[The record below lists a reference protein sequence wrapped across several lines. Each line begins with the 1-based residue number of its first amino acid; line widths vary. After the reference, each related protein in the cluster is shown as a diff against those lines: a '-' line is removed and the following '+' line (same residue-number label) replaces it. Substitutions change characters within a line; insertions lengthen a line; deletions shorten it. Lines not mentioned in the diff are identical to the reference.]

1 MKKLLLSTLCILVL
15 FSAIVAAAPAIGLN
29 TETITINQKPNKGF
43 SSTFSVNNNGS
54 VNLSSMA
61 VTLTTS
67 ELSEFNVSFSPS
79 SFDLTINTSQVI
91 TISGTIPD
99 DVNTRLSAFSGTITV
114 ANSQASQS
122 ATLNVNALN
131 QLNLDNVKIVVDG
144 KSKSVDQGDTV
155 RDVLP
160 GSKIVVKGDIENSY
174 SDDEDIEIQDVE
186 ITVTIRDVDDDDDLE
201 ETDDVGDISADDEES
216 FRVEFEIPEDVDE
229 DNYKVVFEVEGD
241 DENNAR
247 HFFELEDVEIEV
259 EKDKHDIVIRKAS
272 VSPSRVTCSRT
283 IGVNVGLKN
292 QGQEDEDEVVIRLE
306 NIELDINHEDV
317 AIPEI
322 EEGTGSDTEFDKTYT
337 FKLADDID
345 VGTYPIAVKAYYD
358 TDTLSSL
365 KNVDV
370 LIEECTKKSPPK
382 QEEPEEKEEQTT
394 VVIQQPKEEKKDEGK
409 DLGIITTPITT
420 TTEGSFFSSNTFIIL
435 LGAVIIGIIIIG
447 VLGYVLYSMK
457 KEE

>member
-1 MKKLLLSTLCILVL
+1 
-15 FSAIVAAAPAIGLN
+15 
-29 TETITINQKPNKGF
+29 
-43 SSTFSVNNNGS
+43 
-54 VNLSSMA
+54 
-61 VTLTTS
+61 

-272 VSPSRVTCSRT
+272 VSP
-283 IGVNVGLKN
+283 
-292 QGQEDEDEVVIRLE
+292 
-306 NIELDINHEDV
+306 
-317 AIPEI
+317 
-322 EEGTGSDTEFDKTYT
+322 
-337 FKLADDID
+337 
-345 VGTYPIAVKAYYD
+345 
-358 TDTLSSL
+358 
-365 KNVDV
+365 
-370 LIEECTKKSPPK
+370 
-382 QEEPEEKEEQTT
+382 
-394 VVIQQPKEEKKDEGK
+394 
-409 DLGIITTPITT
+409 
-420 TTEGSFFSSNTFIIL
+420 
-435 LGAVIIGIIIIG
+435 
-447 VLGYVLYSMK
+447 
-457 KEE
+457 